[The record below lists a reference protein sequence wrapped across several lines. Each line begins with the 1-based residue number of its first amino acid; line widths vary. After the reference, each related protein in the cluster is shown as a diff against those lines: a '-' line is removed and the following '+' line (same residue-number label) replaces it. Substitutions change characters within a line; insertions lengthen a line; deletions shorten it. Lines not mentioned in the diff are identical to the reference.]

1 MESGSSE
8 GRTVLVLGARSQIG
22 EYLLP
27 ALVQGGYRVLA
38 ATRGRFPTDAAG
50 AVWVRVDSAGCV
62 SPRSGPLWAVV
73 NLAPIKLLP
82 AMLQQFSAQGVSRLI
97 AFSSTSV
104 FTKVKSH
111 DPHERELVRSL
122 LEAERAIASHASET
136 SLHWTV
142 LRPTLVYS
150 WGRDRNVSE
159 IGRFVRRFR
168 VFPLLGQ
175 GTGARQPVHAQD
187 LADACLAALDNQATF
202 GKAYNLAGARRL
214 TYRRMVEEIFLFQG
228 LTPRVVTL
236 PGWLIRGCI
245 QCARPIP
252 RFRNLSPELATRMQ
266 TDMCF
271 DSDAARVD
279 FGFDPRP
286 FALP

>member
-8 GRTVLVLGARSQIG
+8 GKTVLVLGARSQIG

-27 ALVQGGYRVLA
+27 ALVRGGYRVLA
-38 ATRGRFPTDAAG
+38 ATRGPFPAG
-50 AVWVRVDSAGCV
+50 SAGVEWVRVDQSGRV
-62 SPRSGPLWAVV
+62 SPPSGPVWAVV
-73 NLAPIKLLP
+73 NLAPIRLLP

-104 FTKVKSH
+104 FTKVKSD
-111 DPHERELVRSL
+111 DPRERELVRSL
-122 LEAERAIASHASET
+122 LESERVVAEHAAGT
-136 SLHWTV
+136 GLRWTI

-159 IGRFVRRFR
+159 IARFVRRFR

-175 GTGARQPVHAQD
+175 GTGLRQPVHAQD
-187 LADACLAALDNQATF
+187 LADACVAALETPASF

-214 TYRRMVEEIFLFQG
+214 SYRRMVEEIFLFQG
-228 LTPRVVTL
+228 LTPRFVTL
-236 PGWLIRGCI
+236 PAWLIQGCI
-245 QCARPIP
+245 RWARAIP

-271 DSDAARVD
+271 DSDEARVD

>member
-1 MESGSSE
+1 MESGSNE

-22 EYLLP
+22 DYLLP
-27 ALVQGGYRVLA
+27 ALVRSGYRVLA
-38 ATRGRFPTDAAG
+38 ATRGPFPAAMPG
-50 AVWVRVDSAGCV
+50 VEWVRVDGDGRVSARG
-62 SPRSGPLWAVV
+62 GPVFAVV
-73 NLAPIKLLP
+73 NLAPIGLLP
-82 AMLQQFSAQGVSRLI
+82 PMLQRFSAQGVARLI

-111 DPHERELVRSL
+111 DPNERELVRSL
-122 LEAERAIASHASET
+122 LESERAIATHAMAT
-136 SLHWTV
+136 GLRWTV

-150 WGRDRNVSE
+150 WGRDRNVSD
-159 IGRFVRRFR
+159 IGRFARRFR

-175 GTGARQPVHAQD
+175 GNGLRQPVHAQD
-187 LADACLAALDNQATF
+187 LADACVAILENAGTF

-214 TYRRMVEEIFLFQG
+214 TYRRMVEEIFLYQG
-228 LTPRVVTL
+228 LTPRFVRL
-236 PGWLIRGCI
+236 PAWLIRACI
-245 QCARPIP
+245 RWARALP

-271 DSDAARVD
+271 DSDEARAD